1 MDKTV
6 DHLLV
11 FEGNGTVT
19 QFPSSYSDF
28 IEWKRLKEA
37 EEKKKQEEERNK
49 NSQKFAKTDNNPT
62 KKSDKLTYKEKREME
77 AIEAELSKLEEEKM
91 NLEELLNSGTLPFDK
106 LQQHSARIGEII
118 DRTDEITLRWLELS
132 EKS

>member
-11 FEGNGTVT
+11 FEGNGIVT

-37 EEKKKQEEERNK
+37 EEKKKQEEEK
-49 NSQKFAKTDNNPT
+49 SKTVTKSSKTDNQSAN
-62 KKSDKLTYKEKREME
+62 KKEKLTYKEKREME
-77 AIEAELSKLEEEKM
+77 SIEAELSELEEEKM